1 MDQATDRQAER
12 TALVKR
18 KERAALWSIV
28 ASVGITLAKGAAGL
42 TTGSLALISDAAHS
56 LLDVAS
62 TTMTWLAV
70 RAADKPADEQHHYG
84 HGKLESLAALAETAF
99 LFLLSG
105 IVAWEGVRRL
115 MAGGAEIQPSWL
127 AVAVLLGAIAV
138 DAWRWVSLKRVARET
153 GSDALDA
160 DALHFAADLINSV
173 LVLGALGLAAIG
185 YPQADAAVAIGV
197 SLFIALAGFRLARR
211 TIDTLLDTAPEGV
224 AERVT
229 DAVARVP
236 GVVSVDGV
244 RARPMGGRV
253 MGEVR
258 VRVSRTLPLDRVTA
272 IKAAIDAAIHRELP
286 HSEFTI
292 TANPIQLDDETI
304 LERVMLIAAHLRVPV
319 HHVTVQEIEGRLSVS
334 FDVEVDGRIPLSAA
348 HTLASRVEAAIQDEL
363 GPNVEVES
371 HIEPLETDHLKGR
384 EADAR
389 TVAAVA
395 LALAEAASG
404 IDKLTEVHGVRVRE
418 TPSGLVVNYHCQA
431 APHLDVA
438 TVHACVD
445 ELERRVRTQHPAIL
459 RVIGH
464 AEPSGRD
471 EIPAARPSGQF

>member
-1 MDQATDRQAER
+1 
-12 TALVKR
+12 
-18 KERAALWSIV
+18 
-28 ASVGITLAKGAAGL
+28 
-42 TTGSLALISDAAHS
+42 
-56 LLDVAS
+56 
-62 TTMTWLAV
+62 
-70 RAADKPADEQHHYG
+70 
-84 HGKLESLAALAETAF
+84 
-99 LFLLSG
+99 
-105 IVAWEGVRRL
+105 
-115 MAGGAEIQPSWL
+115 
-127 AVAVLLGAIAV
+127 
-138 DAWRWVSLKRVARET
+138 
-153 GSDALDA
+153 
-160 DALHFAADLINSV
+160 
-173 LVLGALGLAAIG
+173 
-185 YPQADAAVAIGV
+185 
-197 SLFIALAGFRLARR
+197 
-211 TIDTLLDTAPEGV
+211 
-224 AERVT
+224 
-229 DAVARVP
+229 
-236 GVVSVDGV
+236 
-244 RARPMGGRV
+244 

-286 HSEFTI
+286 HAEFTI

-363 GPNVEVES
+363 GPTVEVES
-371 HIEPLETDHLKGR
+371 HIEPLEMNHLQGR

-404 IDKLTEVHGVRVRE
+404 IDKLTNVHGVRVRE

-445 ELERRVRTQHPAIL
+445 ELERRVRTRHPEIL

-464 AEPSGRD
+464 AEPAGRD
-471 EIPAARPSGQF
+471 EIAALRA